1 MAKETPE
8 SGGAQEAAK
17 VKGDKPQRS
26 PGERAMATLRSARRA
41 QSDVSDPAERSRILL
56 AEANVLALLDLADAL
71 RRSNGS
77 GDGASSGEVA

>member
-8 SGGAQEAAK
+8 TTGAEEAGK
-17 VKGDKPQRS
+17 TKGEKSQRS
-26 PGERAMATLRSARRA
+26 HGERAMATLRSAKRI

-71 RRSNGS
+71 RRANG
-77 GDGASSGEVA
+77 GGEGA